1 LTVTV
6 QADVLVIAA
15 HPDDSE
21 FGAAGTVAQWV
32 QAGRRVTY
40 VVCTSGEKGTTDPT
54 LTPELLAPIRE
65 EEQRAAARTLGVQE
79 VVFLRLPDQGLE
91 DTAEFRKLIVRM
103 IRTVRPK
110 IVMTSDPYR
119 RYIWHRDHRII
130 GQVVLDAV
138 FPFARDHLSYPDLI
152 AEGLAPHKVQELYFW
167 GAEDINHR
175 SDITAT
181 FDLKIAALRCHKT
194 QVREFKRGDPEEWLR
209 QRCREMAAGESFGL
223 AEAFHHVEAPP

>member
-1 LTVTV
+1 MAV
-6 QADVLVIAA
+6 QTDVLVIAA

-21 FGAAGTVAQWV
+21 FGAAGTVALWV

-40 VVCTSGEKGTTDPT
+40 VVCTSGEKGTSDPS

-79 VVFLRLPDQGLE
+79 VVFLRRPDQGLE

-103 IRTVRPK
+103 IRMYRPS

-130 GQVVLDAV
+130 GQVVLDAA
-138 FPFARDHLSYPDLI
+138 FPFARDHLAYPDLL
-152 AEGLAPHKVQELYFW
+152 AEGLTPHKVQKLYFW

-223 AEAFHHVEAPP
+223 AEAFHYVEAPP

>member
-1 LTVTV
+1 VTD

-21 FGAAGTVAQWV
+21 FGAAGTVALWV

-40 VVCTSGEKGTTDPT
+40 VVCTSGEKGTSDPS

-79 VVFLRLPDQGLE
+79 VVFLRRPDQGLE

-103 IRTVRPK
+103 IRTVRPS

-138 FPFARDHLSYPDLI
+138 FPFARDHLSYPDLL

-167 GAEDINHR
+167 GAEDINR
-175 SDITAT
+175 RLDITAT

-223 AEAFHHVEAPP
+223 AEAFHYVEAPP

>member
-1 LTVTV
+1 VTV

-21 FGAAGTVAQWV
+21 FGAAGTVALWV

-40 VVCTSGEKGTTDPT
+40 LVCTSGEKGTSDPS

-79 VVFLRLPDQGLE
+79 VVFLRRPDQGLE

-103 IRTVRPK
+103 IRTVRPS

-138 FPFARDHLSYPDLI
+138 FPFARDHLSYPDLL

-167 GAEDINHR
+167 GAEDINRR

-223 AEAFHHVEAPP
+223 AEAFHYVEAPP

>member
-1 LTVTV
+1 MTV

-21 FGAAGTVAQWV
+21 FGAAGTVALWV

-40 VVCTSGEKGTTDPT
+40 LVCTSGEKGTSDPS

-79 VVFLRLPDQGLE
+79 VVFLRRPDQGLE

-103 IRTVRPK
+103 IRTVRPS

-138 FPFARDHLSYPDLI
+138 FPFARDHLSYPDLL

-167 GAEDINHR
+167 GAEDINRR

-223 AEAFHHVEAPP
+223 AEAFHYVEAPP

>member
-1 LTVTV
+1 VTD

-21 FGAAGTVAQWV
+21 FGAAGTVALWV

-40 VVCTSGEKGTTDPT
+40 LVCTSGEKGTSDPS

-79 VVFLRLPDQGLE
+79 VVFLRRPDQGLE

-103 IRTVRPK
+103 IRTVRPS

-138 FPFARDHLSYPDLI
+138 FPFARDHLSYPDLL

-167 GAEDINHR
+167 GAEDINRR

-223 AEAFHHVEAPP
+223 AEAFHYVEAPP

>member
-1 LTVTV
+1 VTV

-21 FGAAGTVAQWV
+21 FGAAGTVALWV

-40 VVCTSGEKGTTDPT
+40 LVCTSGEKGTSDPL

-79 VVFLRLPDQGLE
+79 VVFLRRPDQGLE

-103 IRTVRPK
+103 IRTVRPS

-138 FPFARDHLSYPDLI
+138 FPFARDHLSYPDLL

-167 GAEDINHR
+167 GAEEINRR

-223 AEAFHHVEAPP
+223 AEAFHYVEAPP

>member
-1 LTVTV
+1 VTD

-21 FGAAGTVAQWV
+21 FGAAGTVALWV

-40 VVCTSGEKGTTDPT
+40 LVCTSGEKGTSDPS

-79 VVFLRLPDQGLE
+79 VVFLRRPDQGLE

-103 IRTVRPK
+103 IRTVRPS

-130 GQVVLDAV
+130 GQVVLDAA
-138 FPFARDHLSYPDLI
+138 FPFARDHLSYPDLL

-167 GAEDINHR
+167 GAEDINRR

-223 AEAFHHVEAPP
+223 AEAFHYVEAPP

>member
-1 LTVTV
+1 VTV

-21 FGAAGTVAQWV
+21 FGAAGTVALWV

-40 VVCTSGEKGTTDPT
+40 LVCTSGEKGTSDPL

-79 VVFLRLPDQGLE
+79 VVFLRRPDQGLE

-103 IRTVRPK
+103 IRTVRPS

-138 FPFARDHLSYPDLI
+138 FPFARDHLSYPDLL

-167 GAEDINHR
+167 GAEDINRR

-223 AEAFHHVEAPP
+223 AEAFHYVEAPP

>member
-1 LTVTV
+1 MTD

-21 FGAAGTVAQWV
+21 FGAAGTVALWV

-40 VVCTSGEKGTTDPT
+40 VVCTSGEKGTSDPS

-79 VVFLRLPDQGLE
+79 VVFLRRPDQGLE

-103 IRTVRPK
+103 IRTVRPS

-138 FPFARDHLSYPDLI
+138 FPFARDHLSYPDLL

-167 GAEDINHR
+167 GAEDINRR

-223 AEAFHHVEAPP
+223 AEAFHYVEAPP